1 MKDIAL
7 ITPVFNPT
15 DIQIDNL
22 FKTYES
28 LKDVVGRF
36 YLGINNK
43 SEKIRDIKEKS
54 KRYNCV
60 VNIISDNGPDDALMH
75 LVPLI

>member
-54 KRYNCV
+54 NDTTV
-60 VNIISDNGPDDALMH
+60 SLILFPIMVQMMH
-75 LVPLI
+75 